1 MCTFYRLLDL
11 NLGPLIHRATTLPT
25 EPQPLP
31 YWGFF
36 SLLSDRACWINRG
49 PPSSAKVLF
58 YGLTLLNICGQT
70 NEQKERKLVFWNNYY
85 QLGRKSENIER
96 HEIELTWERKLRNV
110 WLTMMSLW
118 VMKMRSYC
126 YCCCHR
132 APMRPD
138 LAKLCHFGKSLQ
150 INQFFTVY
158 FWFGK
163 MLSLIWQICDII
175 GLIFIV
181 ANGQILKNNL
191 TIWSH
196 CRAPREEI
204 IFKEKICGSFR
215 HSPTDWLG
223 GIEHLWKKFVF
234 SISFSFSFIL
244 KSVLCSRSTKR
255 DFSSPSA
262 LSL

>member
-1 MCTFYRLLDL
+1 M
-11 NLGPLIHRATTLPT
+11 TLKN
-25 EPQPLP
+25 
-31 YWGFF
+31 
-36 SLLSDRACWINRG
+36 S
-49 PPSSAKVLF
+49 V
-58 YGLTLLNICGQT
+58 
-70 NEQKERKLVFWNNYY
+70 
-85 QLGRKSENIER
+85 
-96 HEIELTWERKLRNV
+96 TW
-110 WLTMMSLW
+110 
-118 VMKMRSYC
+118 
-126 YCCCHR
+126 
-132 APMRPD
+132 
-138 LAKLCHFGKSLQ
+138 FGKISPLWQKSTVSLG
-150 INQFFTVY
+150 QFSTVY
-158 FWFGK
+158 FLFWKILNLFGK
-163 MLSLIWQICDII
+163 ILNLFWQICDIV
-175 GLIFIV
+175 GLFVIV

>member
-1 MCTFYRLLDL
+1 MKWWR
-11 NLGPLIHRATTLPT
+11 
-25 EPQPLP
+25 
-31 YWGFF
+31 
-36 SLLSDRACWINRG
+36 
-49 PPSSAKVLF
+49 
-58 YGLTLLNICGQT
+58 
-70 NEQKERKLVFWNNYY
+70 
-85 QLGRKSENIER
+85 
-96 HEIELTWERKLRNV
+96 
-110 WLTMMSLW
+110 LW
-118 VMKMRSYC
+118 VREPWGLFHILS
-126 YCCCHR
+126 R
-132 APMRPD
+132 RVAVWPD
-138 LAKLCHFGKSLQ
+138 LAKFHHFGKSLQ